1 MNFSKIIETINS
13 IVKIDE
19 KDLEKLFQV
28 FEMKTLKKNDHFLK
42 EGQICT
48 SIAYVNSGLLL
59 YYKLLEDGNE
69 IALDFGFENDFVTDN
84 QSRINNLPSIMNIK
98 AIENSE
104 ILVLSNENLYK
115 LFGQVPEIET
125 LYRIL
130 LEQSYLKLVKHTMD
144 LQVLSAKDRYFSLIN
159 KHPEI
164 LQKVPLY
171 HISNYLGIAP
181 KSLSRIRNEIANS
194 SLNKM
199 LNKKTKK

>member
-42 EGQICT
+42 DGQICT

-104 ILVLSNENLYK
+104 ILILSNENLSK

-125 LYRIL
+125 LYRML
-130 LEQSYLKLVKHTMD
+130 LEQSYMKLVKHTMD
-144 LQVLSAKDRYFSLIN
+144 LQVLSAKDRYLSLIN

-194 SLNKM
+194 ASNKKLN
-199 LNKKTKK
+199 NKTKK